1 MGISVSM
8 QELLS
13 RDPDFAKHMGVDPT
27 PVKKDATVGDV
38 HVAST
43 GKRKK
48 PKKKPVAFGVGSST
62 GNDFDSQL
70 GKALGKPPARMFAD
84 ILAEAS
90 APTGRRSFVDIIA
103 ESNGATEKMARVLKP
118 HKDGGAHSPFPHD
131 ANALGSIPDKHVRR
145 FMAAVTN
152 PDDLDQ
158 RKVSINSLV
167 AIQPR
172 ISPSKVDSIRENGA
186 DKLPVVVRHNGKNI
200 IADGTHRA
208 AASWLDGESQIDV
221 KYLRLAG
228 DDDAL
233 AKEWSIPLKIVKSD
247 DEKQMIFG
255 WASVVVKDGALVI
268 DKQDDMILP
277 DELESAAYDYV
288 LEYRDHGDSHR
299 EKGTGNLVESM
310 VFTQEKQDVLG
321 IRIKDADGHDIVGW
335 WTGFKVNDAVWAKH
349 KSGDYLEFSIG
360 GTSAAE
366 DVTHLMNDD

>member
-8 QELLS
+8 QTLLS
-13 RDPDFAKHMGVDPT
+13 RDPDFAKHIGVDPT

-48 PKKKPVAFGVGSST
+48 PKKKPVAFSVGSST

-103 ESNGATEKMARVLKP
+103 ETNGATEKMARVLKP
-118 HKDGGAHSPFPHD
+118 HKDGGAHAPFPHD
-131 ANALGSIPDKHVRR
+131 ANALGLIPDKHVRR

-152 PDDLDQ
+152 PDDLEQ

-167 AIQPR
+167 AMQPR
-172 ISPSKVDSIRENGA
+172 ISPSKVESIRENGA
-186 DKLPVVVRHNGKNI
+186 DKLPVVVRHNGRNI

-228 DDDAL
+228 DDEAL
-233 AKEWSIPLKIVKSD
+233 AKEDLSFRVIRKD
-247 DEKQMIFG
+247 DELKQIFG
-255 WASVVVKDGALVI
+255 WASVSMVGDDLVV
-268 DKQDDMILP
+268 DKQGDIILP
-277 DELESAAYDYV
+277 DELENASH
-288 LEYRDHGDSHR
+288 EYMLSSRDHGLSHASF
-299 EKGTGNLVESM
+299 GTGRLIASQ
-310 VFTQEKQDVLG
+310 VFTPDLAKREG
-321 IRIKDADGHDIVGW
+321 IAAKNAAGQNIYGWRVGFQIDDEAVWKAIKDGE
-335 WTGFKVNDAVWAKH
+335 
-349 KSGDYLEFSIG
+349 LPEFSIG
-360 GTSAAE
+360 GTSASE
-366 DVTHLMNDD
+366 DVTHLMSDD